1 MPDTDL
7 DRAFDTL
14 VVEVE
19 HIVTPPGAKQARS
32 TLLRRRAGVA
42 GAALLAVAVVGGI
55 AVAAQGGAGT
65 HEPQPA
71 PPVTRTDDSS
81 VTGKQF
87 YPTSAIDGHWHTRHL
102 SQAELRQLLL
112 AAGRDDVLAW
122 WESHAPAGRPR
133 ITLAAGRVN
142 GHVLAVGTDARPY
155 LRVLDWGSFTD
166 HGDEVR
172 LSRGRASR
180 PNATLR
186 DTVTGSRLVFD
197 VVTSDWPRRY
207 GVSGVEQARVLYS
220 SLPFTRFIGSGP
232 GPGP

>member
-1 MPDTDL
+1 MPDTEL

-19 HIVTPPGAKQARS
+19 RVVVPPGAKQARS

-42 GAALLAVAVVGGI
+42 GAALLVVAVVGGI
-55 AVAAQGGAGT
+55 AVATQAGAGT

-71 PPVTRTDDSS
+71 RPVTRTDDSS
-81 VTGKQF
+81 VTGEQL

-102 SQAELRQLLL
+102 SQGEFRHLLV

-133 ITLAAGRVN
+133 LTLAAGRVN
-142 GHVLAVGTDARPY
+142 GHVLTVGTDAQPY
-155 LRVLDWGSFTD
+155 LRSLDWGTFTD

-172 LSRGRASR
+172 LSHGHSST
-180 PNATLR
+180 PTATLR
-186 DTVTGSRLVFD
+186 YTVTGSRLVLD

-207 GVSGVEQARVLYS
+207 GVSGVEQARVLYA

-232 GPGP
+232 GP